1 MLLVI
6 AIFFLSSRRRH
17 TRFDCDW
24 SSDVCSSDLSPDL
37 LQTDLSDLAR
47 LQLPAGLG
55 LLPVVREAD
64 DVPAT
69 LPRRILFEGPVS
81 GTGVAGGRGPP
92 PPLPRCLHLGPPGG
106 VDNGDAGAA
115 LAPAQPL
122 WVDVSSGVE
131 VRPGVKS
138 PEQIVSFASA
148 ARAAS
153 HAPALR
159 AEDPA

>member
-69 LPRRILFEGPVS
+69 LPRRILLDRKSVVLGKRVDL
-81 GTGVAGGRGPP
+81 GGR
-92 PPLPRCLHLGPPGG
+92 RIIKKKIYR
-106 VDNGDAGAA
+106 DR
-115 LAPAQPL
+115 
-122 WVDVSSGVE
+122 E
-131 VRPGVKS
+131 
-138 PEQIVSFASA
+138 
-148 ARAAS
+148 
-153 HAPALR
+153 
-159 AEDPA
+159 

>member
-1 MLLVI
+1 M
-6 AIFFLSSRRRH
+6 
-17 TRFDCDW
+17 
-24 SSDVCSSDLSPDL
+24 
-37 LQTDLSDLAR
+37 
-47 LQLPAGLG
+47 
-55 LLPVVREAD
+55 
-64 DVPAT
+64 PAT

-81 GTGVAGGRGPP
+81 GTGVAGDWAAARR
-92 PPLPRCLHLGPPGG
+92 LARCTQLVLAGG
-106 VDNGDAGAA
+106 LNSGNVAAAIGAV
-115 LAPAQPL
+115 QPFG
-122 WVDVSSGVE
+122 VDVSSGVE

>member
-64 DVPAT
+64 NVPAS

-81 GTGVAGGRGPP
+81 GTGVAGALIGPP
-92 PPLPRCLHLGPPGG
+92 PLARCTPPVTAGGLQDLKRPRI
-106 VDNGDAGAA
+106 D
-115 LAPAQPL
+115 
-122 WVDVSSGVE
+122 SS
-131 VRPGVKS
+131 P
-138 PEQIVSFASA
+138 
-148 ARAAS
+148 
-153 HAPALR
+153 
-159 AEDPA
+159 